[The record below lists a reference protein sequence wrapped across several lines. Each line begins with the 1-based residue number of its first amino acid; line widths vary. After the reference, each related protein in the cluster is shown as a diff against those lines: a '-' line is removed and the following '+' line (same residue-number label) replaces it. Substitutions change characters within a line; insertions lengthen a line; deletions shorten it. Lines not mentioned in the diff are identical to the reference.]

1 MPVYRL
7 SSIKQT
13 SHLLFS
19 NQTYRIQSERR
30 LSDRYLL
37 FRCSSETE
45 REPPTDTTNNN
56 SLLFHL
62 KAKSQSQS
70 LQNINCWTQK
80 TGNNNKPTAEVRKK
94 ILFSPVTFSKSMN
107 SENVT
112 RRRNTDASLES
123 HIFGPHDRRYSTAGS
138 NIHRLS
144 MKLQNSQFIENH
156 FGRFFFFPIN
166 LQPEIKT
173 EKKKKLCFKKEL
185 CGDFS
190 NQDVLNF

>member
-1 MPVYRL
+1 
-7 SSIKQT
+7 
-13 SHLLFS
+13 
-19 NQTYRIQSERR
+19 
-30 LSDRYLL
+30 
-37 FRCSSETE
+37 
-45 REPPTDTTNNN
+45 
-56 SLLFHL
+56 
-62 KAKSQSQS
+62 
-70 LQNINCWTQK
+70 
-80 TGNNNKPTAEVRKK
+80 
-94 ILFSPVTFSKSMN
+94 MN

-144 MKLQNSQFIENH
+144 MKLQNSQFIQITL
-156 FGRFFFFPIN
+156 GVFFFPLN

-173 EKKKKLCFKKEL
+173 EKKKLCFKKEL

>member
-1 MPVYRL
+1 
-7 SSIKQT
+7 
-13 SHLLFS
+13 
-19 NQTYRIQSERR
+19 
-30 LSDRYLL
+30 
-37 FRCSSETE
+37 
-45 REPPTDTTNNN
+45 
-56 SLLFHL
+56 
-62 KAKSQSQS
+62 
-70 LQNINCWTQK
+70 
-80 TGNNNKPTAEVRKK
+80 
-94 ILFSPVTFSKSMN
+94 MN
-107 SENVT
+107 PENVT

-173 EKKKKLCFKKEL
+173 EKKKLCFKKEL

-190 NQDVLNF
+190 NQDVLHF